1 MLFDFTIFDPGAG
14 GISGWCRGI
23 IEIYAKLRFEYPILF
38 KSIWGI
44 DINTIHFERQMS
56 KCQRWILGGIR
67 RLGPRRGF
75 DPLAGILWIVGLI
88 MGMGCTGACHW
99 QVSPFT
105 LDLCLM
111 YSSLSGTWSGFSI
124 YILYFLCVFS
134 RQLWCSMSRRRLR
147 PYWHSNILEESSQLI
162 NTGLGSSH
170 KYRRTSTS
178 HSCPHYQHM
187 RGSGAAAEG
196 NKWDIWQSE
205 SHSNISLSRPGTL
218 AHSCQEVHW

>member
-1 MLFDFTIFDPGAG
+1 MSALDIGWNTEAWAKTGFRPFGRDSVDCGANYG
-14 GISGWCRGI
+14 NGVHWSV
-23 IEIYAKLRFEYPILF
+23 
-38 KSIWGI
+38 
-44 DINTIHFERQMS
+44 
-56 KCQRWILGGIR
+56 
-67 RLGPRRGF
+67 
-75 DPLAGILWIVGLI
+75 PLTGL
-88 MGMGCTGACHW
+88 TLYSSDA
-99 QVSPFT
+99 T

-205 SHSNISLSRPGTL
+205 SHSNISLSRPGML